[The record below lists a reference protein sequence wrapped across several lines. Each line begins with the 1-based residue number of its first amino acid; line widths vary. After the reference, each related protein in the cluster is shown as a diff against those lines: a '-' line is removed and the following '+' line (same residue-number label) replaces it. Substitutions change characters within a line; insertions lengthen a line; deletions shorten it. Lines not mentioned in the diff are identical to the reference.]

1 MTNAKVYQIPLSQG
15 KVALVSPEDYHFL
28 IQHKWCARASKH
40 NHYAVRS
47 IPSNTKFKCT
57 TIPMHRVI
65 LSRMVGCELLRT
77 EHCDHISGN
86 GLDNRRENLRI
97 CTNAENSRNRKS
109 QRGSSSQ
116 YKGASW
122 RKDSE
127 KWQSNIQVDGKTLY
141 LGCFTSEVQAAK
153 AYDAA
158 ALKHFGRF
166 AKTNFPISKHLALA
180 ELPAAEFDAMLAE
193 KRHV

>member
-28 IQHKWCARASKH
+28 NQHKWCAQAAKH
-40 NHYAVRS
+40 NHYAVRNAYIS
-47 IPSNTKFKCT
+47 KGNYKRHH
-57 TIPMHRVI
+57 MHRVI

-77 EHCDHISGN
+77 EYCDHINGN

-97 CTNAENSRNRKS
+97 CTQTENNRNRRS

-116 YKGASW
+116 YKGVGWYKPAM
-122 RKDSE
+122 
-127 KWQSNIQVDGKTLY
+127 KWQSYIRVDGKQQN
-141 LGCFTSEVQAAK
+141 LGLFTSEIEAAK
-153 AYDAA
+153 AYDAV

-166 AKTNFPISKHLALA
+166 AKPNFPIRKHLALA